1 MGILLCCRR
10 PSCWQ
15 SSAAG
20 KVGTTSYILLLIPS
34 DEMMFSNNKMCKTM
48 LSFETLEAD
57 IKKTKPRNAKD
68 CNSGGRLDEHGAADG
83 DGNLSGRRSNS
94 GCAEV
99 GGQTAAEERG
109 EIQRAA
115 AIAAQGQIRRAQAGS
130 GRPAATPSV
139 SSLLGPPLRSAP
151 RGRRDREAPVDGD
164 LHEDDCEGE

>member
-1 MGILLCCRR
+1 MLPTAELLAVIGSR
-10 PSCWQ
+10 Q
-15 SSAAG
+15 SWNHELYPIID
-20 KVGTTSYILLLIPS
+20 SY
-34 DEMMFSNNKMCKTM
+34 
-48 LSFETLEAD
+48 
-57 IKKTKPRNAKD
+57 
-68 CNSGGRLDEHGAADG
+68 GGRLDEHGAADG